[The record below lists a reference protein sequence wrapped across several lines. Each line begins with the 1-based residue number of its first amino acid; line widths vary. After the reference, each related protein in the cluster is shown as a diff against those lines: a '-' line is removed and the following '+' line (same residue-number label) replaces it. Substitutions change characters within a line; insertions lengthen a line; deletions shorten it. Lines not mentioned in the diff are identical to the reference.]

1 MIVVNPLISLDIDIS
16 LHCQPPMSM
25 HLGLPGKGISPL

>member
-1 MIVVNPLISLDIDIS
+1 MVHLLISLEVDIS
-16 LHCQPPMSM
+16 LHCQPPMPM